1 MRELGEQVRV
11 CVRVCACANVY
22 VCVHMSVRVK
32 DREGE
37 RGLERI
43 FGGDARE
50 LRRWIM

>member
-1 MRELGEQVRV
+1 M
-11 CVRVCACANVY
+11 CACANA
-22 VCVHMSVRVK
+22 CVHMSVRVK